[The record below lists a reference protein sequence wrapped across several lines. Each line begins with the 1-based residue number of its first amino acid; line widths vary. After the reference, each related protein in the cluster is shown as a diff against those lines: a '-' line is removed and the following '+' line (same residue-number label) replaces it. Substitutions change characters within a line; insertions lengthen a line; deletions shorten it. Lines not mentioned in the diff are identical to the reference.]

1 MRYTYVA
8 KTLDGNLIK
17 GTTESDSTEELALL
31 LRQKEIFLIKSKSV
45 NAVNNIFIKPN
56 LKTISIF
63 CKQFS
68 ISIKAGI
75 PLCEILNLLYDQML
89 HKSIKKSLVNIKD
102 CVQKGKSLHESM
114 KGFTD
119 IYPKF
124 MVNMI
129 YLGEESGKLDIILK
143 ELSEYYEK
151 EYKLLKK
158 FTNSMIYPTTVFITL
173 MVLSL
178 FLFIKVIPIF
188 VTNLNS
194 YGSDIPLITK
204 LVLGASSFLCSNIM
218 WILIVQLSL
227 VFITLRFLKT
237 EMGSMILDK
246 FKFKCPIFAPVYRRF
261 IYTRFSRSMNILL
274 DSGVGLINAFEIVYE
289 VIDNTYFKLKLKRA
303 MVDIEKGN
311 ALARSIDIMNI
322 FPQFFIAMIKI
333 GEETGNLDE
342 MFLMAS
348 DIFYDEAQENVDK
361 ASALLEPIIII
372 FLGLLIGV
380 IILAVMLPM
389 LNIMDSIK

>member
-246 FKFKCPIFAPVYRRF
+246 FKFKCPIFAPVYKRF